1 MSHPFG
7 HLASAG
13 GDSRSDSGASSNQ
26 ASAAA
31 LQPYTLS
38 LTSGCRTFKLD
49 VPTPNEGLFFEHQDA
64 IDRVSLSDAS
74 SGDLRR
80 RWVTAQL
87 AKQRRHGSHD
97 LGDGKAVAVGEPVAR
112 DEDVGDEVLEYEAFK
127 NKFSLRFEW
136 LQKFDGIY
144 VLVENASQKYD
155 RRTLRS
161 ALLDSGFVLG
171 SVIDHDFDEL
181 AYDFQPYAVYEV
193 LHRMAVTSDL
203 ILFCR
208 GWTRLTV
215 FLYPGNTS
223 FSIARLCMTGT

>member
-1 MSHPFG
+1 MYMLFSMSHPSG
-7 HLASAG
+7 HLAAAG
-13 GDSRSDSGASSNQ
+13 GGRAALPVVSEIPGPGQAHHSRSDSGASSKQ

-31 LQPYTLS
+31 LHPYTLS
-38 LTSGCRTFKLD
+38 LTSGCRTFELY
-49 VPTPNEGLFFEHQDA
+49 VPTPNGLFFEHQDA

-74 SGDLRR
+74 S
-80 RWVTAQL
+80 
-87 AKQRRHGSHD
+87 
-97 LGDGKAVAVGEPVAR
+97 
-112 DEDVGDEVLEYEAFK
+112 YEAFK
-127 NKFSLRFEW
+127 EKFSLRFEW
-136 LQKFDGIY
+136 LQSVVRG
-144 VLVENASQKYD
+144 
-155 RRTLRS
+155 TLRS

-181 AYDFQPYAVYEV
+181 AYDFKPYAVYEV